1 MAKLRGERWVNRL
14 CKTLK
19 CTSSKIVA
27 MSSRDWE
34 IGPSITVDRLSLV
47 IVTYRIFWEF
57 QRTNESTTDD
67 FYYIAKILGPLE
79 ALSTISL

>member
-34 IGPSITVDRLSLV
+34 IGRSITVDLSLV
-47 IVTYRIFWEF
+47 IVTYIRIFWEF
-57 QRTNESTTDD
+57 ERTNESTTD
-67 FYYIAKILGPLE
+67 FYIAKILGPLE
-79 ALSTISL
+79 ALSAISL